1 MRVVFKFL
9 AVLRIALINNAGTKY
24 TFYPTEQDCFLAKRT
39 TRQEVR
45 ELVNLCETKSLR
57 VAGVDT
63 TASST
68 TFPHHEETSQLAWA
82 KLPRLQYERTPDPF
96 LSLRHYYVPLLCSD
110 PNSPVQAGAARMAVV
125 GEQSYGE
132 AAQQRLNCDEDCF
145 MMTRLQIQLLDD
157 N

>member
-1 MRVVFKFL
+1 ML
-9 AVLRIALINNAGTKY
+9 AQNTRSTLLSKIASW
-24 TFYPTEQDCFLAKRT
+24 PREQLDKRFA
-39 TRQEVR
+39 TRQGVR
-45 ELVNLCETKSLR
+45 ELVNLCELKSLR

-63 TASST
+63 TACST

-96 LSLRHYYVPLLCSD
+96 LSHRHYYVPLLCSD

-132 AAQQRLNCDEDCF
+132 AAQQRLNCNEGCKF
-145 MMTRLQIQLLDD
+145 SCLMITELQGE
-157 N
+157 